1 MDNGWASPVSRADTS
16 WKRSNFTHASKNAGE
31 SLSAERLDGMLPTR
45 LPPGGRVFR
54 LTRLHE
60 GLQLAR
66 IHLKSV
72 REQTRANGSVR
83 RLSDKVHVTS
93 LH

>member
-45 LPPGGRVFR
+45 PGWPPPPPRDPSPPAGPEKSRN
-54 LTRLHE
+54 TE
-60 GLQLAR
+60 GPCR
-66 IHLKSV
+66 
-72 REQTRANGSVR
+72 
-83 RLSDKVHVTS
+83 
-93 LH
+93 